1 MFISPN
7 PAVPSMPR
15 NLSVVVYGTRRLKAS
30 WKAPQMVFADPST
43 IQYRITVNG
52 EFSRNVT
59 ELEAEIQSL
68 DPGVLY
74 TIQVSVECTPCILS
88 V

>member
-1 MFISPN
+1 M
-7 PAVPSMPR
+7 
-15 NLSVVVYGTRRLKAS
+15 VVYGTQRLKVS
-30 WKAPQMVFADPST
+30 WKTPRIVFADPLT
-43 IQYRITVNG
+43 IQYKITVNG

-59 ELEAEIQSL
+59 RLEAEIQSL

-74 TIQVSVECTPCILS
+74 TIQVSVECTPCIPI